1 MAHGT
6 HLSLEVRGRRLG
18 WLLNDHHG
26 DGRLAINCKSSGD
39 LRERLRESMPGAFH
53 VPKHVGHHGW
63 VGLWLDTGSVD
74 WAHVER
80 ALVEAYRMTAPK
92 TLIKR
97 LEG

>member
-1 MAHGT
+1 
-6 HLSLEVRGRRLG
+6 
-18 WLLNDHHG
+18 
-26 DGRLAINCKSSGD
+26 
-39 LRERLRESMPGAFH
+39 MPGAFH